1 MLFFKIILKMEETV
15 LILFVILLVVI
26 LIGLI
31 IYSFITGIKYIIDSI
46 NYLKNERRAQEL
58 NDLAIAEM
66 KNKLEIYDNIENF
79 SIKDLANKSNKK
91 AISNMREDLNIFF

>member
-1 MLFFKIILKMEETV
+1 MLFFKIILKMEEIV

-31 IYSFITGIKYIIDSI
+31 IYSLITGIKYIIDSI
-46 NYLKNERRAQEL
+46 KYSKNERRAQEL

>member
-1 MLFFKIILKMEETV
+1 MEEIV